1 MVVLLGVVLIFIGFV
16 LVVARR
22 GLLPGTSSEGDP
34 LGDTQPRR
42 VPELVSRCH
51 ITAPSGIAPD
61 TQSRRRKL
69 VEMLIGVGLMVL
81 GGLCIVFGWR

>member
-22 GLLPGTSSEGDP
+22 GVLPGTSSEGDP
-34 LGDTQPRR
+34 LGGHSATTDTRTR
-42 VPELVSRCH
+42 SAMSYF
-51 ITAPSGIAPD
+51 APSGIAPD
-61 TQSRRRKL
+61 AQSRRRKL
-69 VEMLIGVGLMVL
+69 VEMLIGLGLMVL